1 MYLYLYIRV
10 YMCMYG
16 CVYVYV
22 SAFAQQVPGNCAKDK
37 LEGLSLGLT
46 DCCHGSNEGKKGA
59 QLSRHRRPEQLE
71 RTLHKRE
78 GGRT

>member
-10 YMCMYG
+10 YM
-16 CVYVYV
+16 YVYV

-59 QLSRHRRPEQLE
+59 QLSRHRQAEQLE
-71 RTLHKRE
+71 RILHKRE